1 MFGLEQFEPQMSSRS
16 GGQGERGFGQ
26 PGLSMSAHFKAPA
39 FGGGGPAAAVDPA
52 LGALGEPPLLG
63 MNMSLP
69 GDGYGFPGRGPAE
82 LHGAGMQPPMHGFFG
97 GQQPHGGHG
106 GAHHPHQ
113 HQHQHQHQPHFG
125 GNFGP
130 DPGASCVHGGRL
142 LGYNGA
148 LGGQTAFADGYE
160 HMAESQGAEGFG
172 QQRAGNLPDFQQ
184 HSAGASGHAVPA
196 PCLPLDQSPNRAASF
211 HGLPAAGSS
220 EPHGLEQRRL
230 PAQDSLEYN
239 YPGDGPAAHFELPVF
254 SPSEPE
260 GQLPHYGGG
269 RQVPAG
275 GGFAGTALPRAPG
288 MAVAKAQPPPP
299 PPQQQ
304 QQQQQHGVFFERFG
318 GARKMPGSL
327 EPGPGG
333 RHPLMQQQQPQQ
345 PPGLLARQNSCPPAI
360 PRQQQTEA
368 NAPNPNL
375 QDNGPIMQNQHAQFE
390 YPIHRLENRNMHPYA
405 DPVFNMQHPPPQQP
419 PNQRLQHFDAPY
431 VSVAKRPRFDFP
443 GNPGVERCASWA
455 GGMHGPAVE
464 SHLSPTAY
472 PGLPGDF
479 TPPAPDAFGGPL
491 PHGGPDHPA
500 LSQRQNAA
508 LVMKQMASRSQQRL
522 RPPSLQQLGH
532 HGDVGPPGSL
542 PPPAFER
549 EAAAAAR
556 GFDAPAP
563 HLAPDGTWFA
573 GPPPPGELLP
583 RRMAGPGLPAEPAP
597 HELGL
602 QPGGAAVLFRPG
614 TGALGLQE
622 PLRMAGE
629 GPAQALPSP
638 GVHPPFA
645 PSVGGLSQLQSPG
658 GGVALPSAPS
668 ERRGP
673 ADFAAQ
679 PGFPFGAAARQ
690 PPSHGNA
697 PALSASPGAYPPP
710 PTEFPPPPPPRPA
723 ASKLGALSLG
733 SFSKPAGKDNVFG
746 QSCLAALST
755 ACQNMIASL
764 GAPNLNVTFNKKSPA
779 EAKRK
784 LSQAEPD
791 PPPPAA
797 PDYFPAGPTAGGGA
811 GKAAPLLPAE
821 SSLSPGFALEPAAGG
836 EGKAGGGRGRG
847 RRKRDSGHV
856 SPGTFFEKF
865 STAEGGG
872 AGVSPGQ
879 PAPPAAGGPTGASG
893 AERGG
898 GTPHDKPLTSPSWGK
913 GGELLL
919 GEQPDLMSSLDSG
932 IQSVTKSDGSSP
944 HVDFADEVS
953 TSYGNEDEVS
963 SSSDN
968 AGPKPTRSP
977 LLGGSPKLPRGEHA
991 LLNGQKPL
999 ALGLLNTS
1007 TSTPDSYGLSS
1018 TAGAHPGTPG
1028 MEQVRTPTS
1037 TSTQDEIHPL
1047 EILQAQIQLQ
1057 RQQFSISEDQPL
1069 GLKSKKGECAGQNG
1083 DSDLSGCCSEGV
1095 KNTMST
1101 IDLDSLM
1108 AEHNSTWYLPGEKA
1122 LMEGQEE
1129 DKPMAPWEKPKPT
1142 NPSKEAHDLPPSKT
1156 SAAAQT
1162 GSHLQCLSVHCTDD
1176 VGDAKGRTAVPTWR
1190 SLHSDIS
1197 NRFGTFVA
1205 ALT

>member
-1 MFGLEQFEPQMSSRS
+1 S
-16 GGQGERGFGQ
+16 
-26 PGLSMSAHFKAPA
+26 
-39 FGGGGPAAAVDPA
+39 
-52 LGALGEPPLLG
+52 
-63 MNMSLP
+63 
-69 GDGYGFPGRGPAE
+69 E
-82 LHGAGMQPPMHGFFG
+82 LHGGGMQPPVHGFFG
-97 GQQPHGGHG
+97 GQQPHGGPG
-106 GAHHPHQ
+106 GAPHPHQ
-113 HQHQHQHQPHFG
+113 HPPHFG
-125 GNFGP
+125 GGFGP

-142 LGYNGA
+142 LGYSGA

-160 HMAESQGAEGFG
+160 HMAEGQGGEGFG
-172 QQRAGNLPDFQQ
+172 QQRPGTLP
-184 HSAGASGHAVPA
+184 PT
-196 PCLPLDQSPNRAASF
+196 RAASS

-220 EPHGLEQRRL
+220 EPHGLEPRRL
-230 PAQDSLEYN
+230 PAQGGVDSLEYN
-239 YPGDGPAAHFELPVF
+239 YPGDGPAGHFELPVF

-275 GGFAGTALPRAPG
+275 GSFAGAPALPRAPG
-288 MAVAKAQPPPP
+288 MAVAKAHPP
-299 PPQQQ
+299 
-304 QQQQQHGVFFERFG
+304 QQHGVFFERFG
-318 GARKMPGSL
+318 GARKMSASL
-327 EPGPGG
+327 EPGANA
-333 RHPLMQQQQPQQ
+333 RHPLMQQQQQQPPPPPQAPQQ

-368 NAPNPNL
+368 NAPNSNL

-390 YPIHRLENRNMHPYA
+390 YPIHRLENRNMHPYT

-443 GNPGVERCASWA
+443 STPGVERCASWG
-455 GGMHGPAVE
+455 GGMHGPAME

-472 PGLPGDF
+472 PGLPGEF
-479 TPPAPDAFGGPL
+479 TPPAPEAFGGPL
-491 PHGGPDHPA
+491 PHGGPEHPA
-500 LSQRQNAA
+500 LAQRQNAA

-532 HGDVGPPGSL
+532 HGEVGAPGGL

-549 EAAAAAR
+549 EAA
-556 GFDAPAP
+556 P
-563 HLAPDGTWFA
+563 
-573 GPPPPGELLP
+573 
-583 RRMAGPGLPAEPAP
+583 
-597 HELGL
+597 
-602 QPGGAAVLFRPG
+602 
-614 TGALGLQE
+614 
-622 PLRMAGE
+622 
-629 GPAQALPSP
+629 
-638 GVHPPFA
+638 
-645 PSVGGLSQLQSPG
+645 
-658 GGVALPSAPS
+658 
-668 ERRGP
+668 
-673 ADFAAQ
+673 
-679 PGFPFGAAARQ
+679 
-690 PPSHGNA
+690 
-697 PALSASPGAYPPP
+697 
-710 PTEFPPPPPPRPA
+710 EFPPPPPPRPA

-733 SFSKPAGKDNVFG
+733 SFSKAASKDNVFG

-791 PPPPAA
+791 PPPAA
-797 PDYFPAGPTAGGGA
+797 PDYFPAGPPVGGGGA
-811 GKAAPLLPAE
+811 GKAAGAAPLLPAE
-821 SSLSPGFALEPAAGG
+821 SSLSPGYALEPVAGG

-865 STAEGGG
+865 SAAEGGG

-879 PAPPAAGGPTGASG
+879 PAVPVAAGGPPGAAG

-913 GGELLL
+913 GSELLL
-919 GEQPDLMSSLDSG
+919 AEQPDLMSSLDSG

-944 HVDFADEVS
+944 HVDFPDEVS

-968 AGPKPTRSP
+968 ATSKPTRSP
-977 LLGGSPKLPRGEHA
+977 LLGGSPKLPRGEHT

-999 ALGLLNTS
+999 ALGLLSTS
-1007 TSTPDSYGLSS
+1007 TSTPDSYGLST
-1018 TAGAHPGTPG
+1018 TAGAHPGTPS

-1037 TSTQDEIHPL
+1037 TSAQDEIHPL

-1083 DSDLSGCCSEGV
+1083 DSDLGSCCSEGV
-1095 KNTMST
+1095 KGTMST

-1129 DKPMAPWEKPKPT
+1129 DKPMAPWEKPKPP

-1156 SAAAQT
+1156 SAAAAQT
-1162 GSHLQCLSVHCTDD
+1162 GTHLQCLSVHCTDD
-1176 VGDAKGRTAVPTWR
+1176 VGEAKGRTAVPTWR

>member
-1 MFGLEQFEPQMSSRS
+1 A
-16 GGQGERGFGQ
+16 GGSF
-26 PGLSMSAHFKAPA
+26 
-39 FGGGGPAAAVDPA
+39 
-52 LGALGEPPLLG
+52 
-63 MNMSLP
+63 
-69 GDGYGFPGRGPAE
+69 
-82 LHGAGMQPPMHGFFG
+82 
-97 GQQPHGGHG
+97 
-106 GAHHPHQ
+106 
-113 HQHQHQHQPHFG
+113 
-125 GNFGP
+125 
-130 DPGASCVHGGRL
+130 
-142 LGYNGA
+142 
-148 LGGQTAFADGYE
+148 
-160 HMAESQGAEGFG
+160 
-172 QQRAGNLPDFQQ
+172 
-184 HSAGASGHAVPA
+184 AGAP
-196 PCLPLDQSPNRAASF
+196 
-211 HGLPAAGSS
+211 
-220 EPHGLEQRRL
+220 
-230 PAQDSLEYN
+230 
-239 YPGDGPAAHFELPVF
+239 
-254 SPSEPE
+254 
-260 GQLPHYGGG
+260 
-269 RQVPAG
+269 
-275 GGFAGTALPRAPG
+275 ALPRAPG
-288 MAVAKAQPPPP
+288 MAVAKAHPP
-299 PPQQQ
+299 
-304 QQQQQHGVFFERFG
+304 QQHGVFFERFG
-318 GARKMPGSL
+318 GARKMSASL
-327 EPGPGG
+327 EPGANA
-333 RHPLMQQQQPQQ
+333 RHPLMQQQQQQPPPPPQPPQQ

-368 NAPNPNL
+368 NAPNSNL

-390 YPIHRLENRNMHPYA
+390 YPIHRLENRNMHPYT

-443 GNPGVERCASWA
+443 NTPGVERCASWG
-455 GGMHGPAVE
+455 GGMPGPAME

-472 PGLPGDF
+472 PGLPGEF
-479 TPPAPDAFGGPL
+479 TPPAPEAFGGPL
-491 PHGGPDHPA
+491 PHGGPEHPA
-500 LSQRQNAA
+500 LAQRQNAA

-532 HGDVGPPGSL
+532 HGEVGAPGGL

-549 EAAAAAR
+549 EAGGGR
-556 GFDAPAP
+556 SFDAPAP
-563 HLAPDGTWFA
+563 HLAPDSAWFA
-573 GPPPPGELLP
+573 GP
-583 RRMAGPGLPAEPAP
+583 
-597 HELGL
+597 
-602 QPGGAAVLFRPG
+602 
-614 TGALGLQE
+614 
-622 PLRMAGE
+622 
-629 GPAQALPSP
+629 PSP
-638 GVHPPFA
+638 GVHPPFT
-645 PSVGGLSQLQSPG
+645 PTMGGLSQLQSPG
-658 GGVALPSAPS
+658 SGVALPSAPA

-679 PGFPFGAAARQ
+679 PGFPFAAAARQ
-690 PPSHGNA
+690 PAAHGAA

-710 PTEFPPPPPPRPA
+710 PPEFPPPPPPRPA

-733 SFSKPAGKDNVFG
+733 SFSKAASKDNVFG

-791 PPPPAA
+791 PPPAA
-797 PDYFPAGPTAGGGA
+797 PDYFPAGPPVGGGGTGKAA
-811 GKAAPLLPAE
+811 GAAPLLPAE
-821 SSLSPGFALEPAAGG
+821 SSLSPGYALEPVAGG

-865 STAEGGG
+865 SAAEGGG

-879 PAPPAAGGPTGASG
+879 PAVPVAAGAPPGAAG

-913 GGELLL
+913 GSELLL
-919 GEQPDLMSSLDSG
+919 AEQPDLMSSLDSG

-944 HVDFADEVS
+944 HVDFPDEVS

-968 AGPKPTRSP
+968 ATSKPTRSP

-999 ALGLLNTS
+999 ALGLLSTS
-1007 TSTPDSYGLSS
+1007 TSTPDSYGLST
-1018 TAGAHPGTPG
+1018 TAGAHPGTPS

-1037 TSTQDEIHPL
+1037 TSAQDEIHPL

-1083 DSDLSGCCSEGV
+1083 DSDLGSCCSEGV
-1095 KNTMST
+1095 KGTMST

-1129 DKPMAPWEKPKPT
+1129 DKPMAPWEKPKPP

-1156 SAAAQT
+1156 SAAAAQT
-1162 GSHLQCLSVHCTDD
+1162 GTHLQCLSVHCTDD
-1176 VGDAKGRTAVPTWR
+1176 VGEAKGRTAVPTWR

>member
-1 MFGLEQFEPQMSSRS
+1 
-16 GGQGERGFGQ
+16 
-26 PGLSMSAHFKAPA
+26 
-39 FGGGGPAAAVDPA
+39 
-52 LGALGEPPLLG
+52 
-63 MNMSLP
+63 
-69 GDGYGFPGRGPAE
+69 
-82 LHGAGMQPPMHGFFG
+82 
-97 GQQPHGGHG
+97 
-106 GAHHPHQ
+106 
-113 HQHQHQHQPHFG
+113 
-125 GNFGP
+125 
-130 DPGASCVHGGRL
+130 
-142 LGYNGA
+142 
-148 LGGQTAFADGYE
+148 
-160 HMAESQGAEGFG
+160 
-172 QQRAGNLPDFQQ
+172 
-184 HSAGASGHAVPA
+184 
-196 PCLPLDQSPNRAASF
+196 
-211 HGLPAAGSS
+211 
-220 EPHGLEQRRL
+220 
-230 PAQDSLEYN
+230 
-239 YPGDGPAAHFELPVF
+239 
-254 SPSEPE
+254 
-260 GQLPHYGGG
+260 
-269 RQVPAG
+269 
-275 GGFAGTALPRAPG
+275 LPRAPG
-288 MAVAKAQPPPP
+288 MAVAKAHPP
-299 PPQQQ
+299 
-304 QQQQQHGVFFERFG
+304 QQHGVFFERFG
-318 GARKMPGSL
+318 GARKMSASL
-327 EPGPGG
+327 EPGANA
-333 RHPLMQQQQPQQ
+333 RHPLMQQQQQPPPPPQAPQQ

-368 NAPNPNL
+368 NAPNSNL

-390 YPIHRLENRNMHPYA
+390 YPIHRLENRNMHPYT

-443 GNPGVERCASWA
+443 NTPGVERCASWG
-455 GGMHGPAVE
+455 GGMHGPAME

-472 PGLPGDF
+472 PGLPGEF
-479 TPPAPDAFGGPL
+479 TPPAPEAFGGPL
-491 PHGGPDHPA
+491 PHGGPEHPA
-500 LSQRQNAA
+500 LAQRQNAA

-532 HGDVGPPGSL
+532 HGEVGAPGSL

-549 EAAAAAR
+549 EAGGGR
-556 GFDAPAP
+556 SFDAPAP
-563 HLAPDGTWFA
+563 HLAPD
-573 GPPPPGELLP
+573 
-583 RRMAGPGLPAEPAP
+583 
-597 HELGL
+597 
-602 QPGGAAVLFRPG
+602 
-614 TGALGLQE
+614 
-622 PLRMAGE
+622 
-629 GPAQALPSP
+629 
-638 GVHPPFA
+638 
-645 PSVGGLSQLQSPG
+645 
-658 GGVALPSAPS
+658 SAC
-668 ERRGP
+668 
-673 ADFAAQ
+673 
-679 PGFPFGAAARQ
+679 
-690 PPSHGNA
+690 
-697 PALSASPGAYPPP
+697 
-710 PTEFPPPPPPRPA
+710 
-723 ASKLGALSLG
+723 KLGALSLG
-733 SFSKPAGKDNVFG
+733 SFSKAASKDNVFG

-791 PPPPAA
+791 PPPAA
-797 PDYFPAGPTAGGGA
+797 PDYFPAGPPVGGGGGGTGKAA
-811 GKAAPLLPAE
+811 GAAPLLPAE
-821 SSLSPGFALEPAAGG
+821 SSLSPGYALEPVAGG

-865 STAEGGG
+865 SAAEGGG

-879 PAPPAAGGPTGASG
+879 PAVPVAAGAPPGAAG

-913 GGELLL
+913 GSELLL
-919 GEQPDLMSSLDSG
+919 AEQPDLMSSLDSG

-944 HVDFADEVS
+944 HVDFPDEVS

-968 AGPKPTRSP
+968 ATSKPTRSP

-999 ALGLLNTS
+999 ALGLLSTS
-1007 TSTPDSYGLSS
+1007 TSTPDSYGLST
-1018 TAGAHPGTPG
+1018 TAGAHPGTPS

-1037 TSTQDEIHPL
+1037 TSAQDEIHPL

-1083 DSDLSGCCSEGV
+1083 DSDLGSCCSEGV
-1095 KNTMST
+1095 KGTMST

-1129 DKPMAPWEKPKPT
+1129 DKPMAPWEKPKPP

-1156 SAAAQT
+1156 SAAAAQT
-1162 GSHLQCLSVHCTDD
+1162 GAHLQCLSVHCTDD
-1176 VGDAKGRTAVPTWR
+1176 VGEAKGRTAVPTWR

>member
-1 MFGLEQFEPQMSSRS
+1 MFGLEQFEPQSSSRS
-16 GGQGERGFGQ
+16 GGQAERGFGQ
-26 PGLSMSAHFKAPA
+26 PGLSMSAHFKTPA
-39 FGGGGPAAAVDPA
+39 FPADPA

-69 GDGYGFPGRGPAE
+69 GDAYGFPGRGPAE
-82 LHGAGMQPPMHGFFG
+82 LHGGAGGGGMQPGVHGFFG
-97 GQQPHGGHG
+97 GQQGHG

-113 HQHQHQHQPHFG
+113 HPPHFG

-142 LGYNGA
+142 LGYSGA
-148 LGGQTAFADGYE
+148 LGGQTAFSDGYE
-160 HMAESQGAEGFG
+160 HMAESQGGEGFG
-172 QQRAGNLPDFQQ
+172 QQRPDFQ
-184 HSAGASGHAVPA
+184 HHGAGGSSHAVPA

-220 EPHGLEQRRL
+220 EPHGLEPRRL
-230 PAQDSLEYN
+230 PAQGGVDSLEYN
-239 YPGDGPAAHFELPVF
+239 YPGDGHFEMPVF

-275 GGFAGTALPRAPG
+275 GSFAGAPALPRAPG
-288 MAVAKAQPPPP
+288 MAVAKAHPP
-299 PPQQQ
+299 
-304 QQQQQHGVFFERFG
+304 QQHGVFFERFG
-318 GARKMPGSL
+318 GARKMSAGL
-327 EPGPGG
+327 EPGASA
-333 RHPLMQQQQPQQ
+333 RHPLMQQQQPPQQ

-360 PRQQQTEA
+360 PRQQQAEA

-390 YPIHRLENRNMHPYA
+390 YPIHRLENRNMHPYN

-443 GNPGVERCASWA
+443 GNPGVERCASW
-455 GGMHGPAVE
+455 GSGMHGPAME

-491 PHGGPDHPA
+491 PHGGPEHPA
-500 LSQRQNAA
+500 LAQRQNAA

-532 HGDVGPPGSL
+532 HGEVGPPGGL

-549 EAAAAAR
+549 EAGSGGR
-556 GFDAPAP
+556 GFDPPAP
-563 HLAPDGTWFA
+563 HMTPDGTWFA
-573 GPPPPGELLP
+573 GPPPPGELMP
-583 RRMAGPGLPAEPAP
+583 RRMAAPGLPAEAAP

-614 TGALGLQE
+614 ASGLGLQE

-645 PSVGGLSQLQSPG
+645 PAMGGLSQLQSPG
-658 GGVALPSAPS
+658 GGVAMPSAPA

-673 ADFAAQ
+673 ADFATQ
-679 PGFPFGAAARQ
+679 PGFPFAAAARQ
-690 PPSHGNA
+690 PAAHGAA
-697 PALSASPGAYPPP
+697 PTLSASPGAYPPAP
-710 PTEFPPPPPPRPA
+710 PEFPPPPPPRPA

-733 SFSKPAGKDNVFG
+733 SFSKPASKDNVFG

-797 PDYFPAGPTAGGGA
+797 PDYFPAGPPAGGA
-811 GKAAPLLPAE
+811 VP
-821 SSLSPGFALEPAAGG
+821 
-836 EGKAGGGRGRG
+836 
-847 RRKRDSGHV
+847 V
-856 SPGTFFEKF
+856 
-865 STAEGGG
+865 
-872 AGVSPGQ
+872 
-879 PAPPAAGGPTGASG
+879 AAGGPPGAAG
-893 AERGG
+893 TERGG

-944 HVDFADEVS
+944 HVDFPDEVS

-968 AGPKPTRSP
+968 AASKPTRSP

-999 ALGLLNTS
+999 ALSLLTTS
-1007 TSTPDSYGLSS
+1007 TSTPDSYGLST

-1028 MEQVRTPTS
+1028 IEQVRTPTS
-1037 TSTQDEIHPL
+1037 TSAQEEIHPL

-1069 GLKSKKGECAGQNG
+1069 GLKSKKGECPGQNG
-1083 DSDLSGCCSEGV
+1083 DSDLGSCCSEGV
-1095 KNTMST
+1095 KGAMST

-1156 SAAAQT
+1156 SAMAQT

-1176 VGDAKGRTAVPTWR
+1176 VGEAKGRTAVPTWR

>member
-1 MFGLEQFEPQMSSRS
+1 P
-16 GGQGERGFGQ
+16 
-26 PGLSMSAHFKAPA
+26 
-39 FGGGGPAAAVDPA
+39 
-52 LGALGEPPLLG
+52 
-63 MNMSLP
+63 
-69 GDGYGFPGRGPAE
+69 
-82 LHGAGMQPPMHGFFG
+82 
-97 GQQPHGGHG
+97 
-106 GAHHPHQ
+106 
-113 HQHQHQHQPHFG
+113 
-125 GNFGP
+125 
-130 DPGASCVHGGRL
+130 
-142 LGYNGA
+142 
-148 LGGQTAFADGYE
+148 
-160 HMAESQGAEGFG
+160 
-172 QQRAGNLPDFQQ
+172 
-184 HSAGASGHAVPA
+184 
-196 PCLPLDQSPNRAASF
+196 
-211 HGLPAAGSS
+211 
-220 EPHGLEQRRL
+220 
-230 PAQDSLEYN
+230 
-239 YPGDGPAAHFELPVF
+239 
-254 SPSEPE
+254 
-260 GQLPHYGGG
+260 
-269 RQVPAG
+269 
-275 GGFAGTALPRAPG
+275 ALPRAPA
-288 MAVAKAQPPPP
+288 MAVAKAHPP
-299 PPQQQ
+299 
-304 QQQQQHGVFFERFG
+304 QQHGVFFERFG
-318 GARKMPGSL
+318 GARKMSASL
-327 EPGPGG
+327 EPGANA
-333 RHPLMQQQQPQQ
+333 RHPLMQQQQPPPPPQPPQQ

-368 NAPNPNL
+368 NAPNSNL

-390 YPIHRLENRNMHPYA
+390 YPIHRLENRNMHPYT

-443 GNPGVERCASWA
+443 NTPGVERCASWG
-455 GGMHGPAVE
+455 GGMHGPAME

-472 PGLPGDF
+472 PGLPGEF
-479 TPPAPDAFGGPL
+479 TPPAPEAFGGPL
-491 PHGGPDHPA
+491 PHGGSEHPA
-500 LSQRQNAA
+500 LAQRQNAA

-532 HGDVGPPGSL
+532 HGEVGAPGGL

-549 EAAAAAR
+549 EAGGGR
-556 GFDAPAP
+556 SFDPPAP
-563 HLAPDGTWFA
+563 HLAPD
-573 GPPPPGELLP
+573 
-583 RRMAGPGLPAEPAP
+583 
-597 HELGL
+597 
-602 QPGGAAVLFRPG
+602 
-614 TGALGLQE
+614 
-622 PLRMAGE
+622 
-629 GPAQALPSP
+629 
-638 GVHPPFA
+638 
-645 PSVGGLSQLQSPG
+645 
-658 GGVALPSAPS
+658 SAC
-668 ERRGP
+668 
-673 ADFAAQ
+673 
-679 PGFPFGAAARQ
+679 
-690 PPSHGNA
+690 
-697 PALSASPGAYPPP
+697 
-710 PTEFPPPPPPRPA
+710 
-723 ASKLGALSLG
+723 KLGALSLG
-733 SFSKPAGKDNVFG
+733 SFSKAASKDNVFG

-791 PPPPAA
+791 PPPAA
-797 PDYFPAGPTAGGGA
+797 PDYFPAGPPVGGGGA
-811 GKAAPLLPAE
+811 GKAAGTAPLLPAE
-821 SSLSPGFALEPAAGG
+821 SSLSPGYALEPVAGG

-865 STAEGGG
+865 SAAEGGG

-879 PAPPAAGGPTGASG
+879 PAVPVAAGGPPGAAG

-913 GGELLL
+913 GSELLL
-919 GEQPDLMSSLDSG
+919 AEQPDLMSSLDSG

-944 HVDFADEVS
+944 HVDFPDEVS

-968 AGPKPTRSP
+968 ATSKPTRSP

-999 ALGLLNTS
+999 ALGLLSTS
-1007 TSTPDSYGLSS
+1007 TSTPDSYGLST
-1018 TAGAHPGTPG
+1018 TAGAHPGTPS

-1037 TSTQDEIHPL
+1037 TSAQDEIHPL

-1083 DSDLSGCCSEGV
+1083 DSDLGSCCSEGV
-1095 KNTMST
+1095 KGTMST

-1129 DKPMAPWEKPKPT
+1129 DKPMAPWEKPKPS

-1156 SAAAQT
+1156 SAAAAQT
-1162 GSHLQCLSVHCTDD
+1162 GTHLQCLSVHCTDD
-1176 VGDAKGRTAVPTWR
+1176 VGEAKGRTAVPTWR

>member
-1 MFGLEQFEPQMSSRS
+1 MSYVIKAKSEEQVLPMMNDD
-16 GGQGERGFGQ
+16 GFNR
-26 PGLSMSAHFKAPA
+26 H
-39 FGGGGPAAAVDPA
+39 
-52 LGALGEPPLLG
+52 
-63 MNMSLP
+63 
-69 GDGYGFPGRGPAE
+69 
-82 LHGAGMQPPMHGFFG
+82 MQCRYTNVG
-97 GQQPHGGHG
+97 
-106 GAHHPHQ
+106 
-113 HQHQHQHQPHFG
+113 
-125 GNFGP
+125 
-130 DPGASCVHGGRL
+130 
-142 LGYNGA
+142 
-148 LGGQTAFADGYE
+148 
-160 HMAESQGAEGFG
+160 
-172 QQRAGNLPDFQQ
+172 
-184 HSAGASGHAVPA
+184 A

-230 PAQDSLEYN
+230 PAQGGVDSLEYN
-239 YPGDGPAAHFELPVF
+239 YPGDGPAGHFELPVF

-275 GGFAGTALPRAPG
+275 GGFAGAPALPRAPG
-288 MAVAKAQPPPP
+288 MAVAKAHPP
-299 PPQQQ
+299 
-304 QQQQQHGVFFERFG
+304 QQHGVFFERFG
-318 GARKMPGSL
+318 GARKMSAGL
-327 EPGPGG
+327 EPGASA
-333 RHPLMQQQQPQQ
+333 RHPLMQQQQQPPQQ

-390 YPIHRLENRNMHPYA
+390 YPIHRLENRNMHPYT

-443 GNPGVERCASWA
+443 GNPGVERCASW
-455 GGMHGPAVE
+455 GSGMHGPAME

-472 PGLPGDF
+472 PGLPGEF
-479 TPPAPDAFGGPL
+479 TPPAPEAFGGPL
-491 PHGGPDHPA
+491 PHGGPEHPA
-500 LSQRQNAA
+500 LAQRQNA
-508 LVMKQMASRSQQRL
+508 
-522 RPPSLQQLGH
+522 
-532 HGDVGPPGSL
+532 
-542 PPPAFER
+542 
-549 EAAAAAR
+549 
-556 GFDAPAP
+556 
-563 HLAPDGTWFA
+563 
-573 GPPPPGELLP
+573 
-583 RRMAGPGLPAEPAP
+583 
-597 HELGL
+597 
-602 QPGGAAVLFRPG
+602 
-614 TGALGLQE
+614 
-622 PLRMAGE
+622 
-629 GPAQALPSP
+629 
-638 GVHPPFA
+638 
-645 PSVGGLSQLQSPG
+645 
-658 GGVALPSAPS
+658 
-668 ERRGP
+668 
-673 ADFAAQ
+673 
-679 PGFPFGAAARQ
+679 
-690 PPSHGNA
+690 
-697 PALSASPGAYPPP
+697 
-710 PTEFPPPPPPRPA
+710 
-723 ASKLGALSLG
+723 
-733 SFSKPAGKDNVFG
+733 
-746 QSCLAALST
+746 
-755 ACQNMIASL
+755 
-764 GAPNLNVTFNKKSPA
+764 
-779 EAKRK
+779 
-784 LSQAEPD
+784 
-791 PPPPAA
+791 
-797 PDYFPAGPTAGGGA
+797 
-811 GKAAPLLPAE
+811 
-821 SSLSPGFALEPAAGG
+821 
-836 EGKAGGGRGRG
+836 GRGRG

-865 STAEGGG
+865 SAAEGGG

-879 PAPPAAGGPTGASG
+879 PAVPAAAAGGPPGSAGT
-893 AERGG
+893 ERGG

-944 HVDFADEVS
+944 HVDFPDEVS

-968 AGPKPTRSP
+968 AASKPTRSP

-999 ALGLLNTS
+999 ALGLLSTS
-1007 TSTPDSYGLSS
+1007 TSTPDSYGLST

-1037 TSTQDEIHPL
+1037 TSAQDEIHPL

-1083 DSDLSGCCSEGV
+1083 DSDLGSCCSEGV
-1095 KNTMST
+1095 KGAMST

-1156 SAAAQT
+1156 SATAQT

-1176 VGDAKGRTAVPTWR
+1176 VGEAKGRTAVPTWR

>member
-1 MFGLEQFEPQMSSRS
+1 
-16 GGQGERGFGQ
+16 
-26 PGLSMSAHFKAPA
+26 AP
-39 FGGGGPAAAVDPA
+39 
-52 LGALGEPPLLG
+52 
-63 MNMSLP
+63 
-69 GDGYGFPGRGPAE
+69 
-82 LHGAGMQPPMHGFFG
+82 
-97 GQQPHGGHG
+97 
-106 GAHHPHQ
+106 
-113 HQHQHQHQPHFG
+113 
-125 GNFGP
+125 
-130 DPGASCVHGGRL
+130 
-142 LGYNGA
+142 
-148 LGGQTAFADGYE
+148 
-160 HMAESQGAEGFG
+160 
-172 QQRAGNLPDFQQ
+172 
-184 HSAGASGHAVPA
+184 
-196 PCLPLDQSPNRAASF
+196 
-211 HGLPAAGSS
+211 
-220 EPHGLEQRRL
+220 
-230 PAQDSLEYN
+230 
-239 YPGDGPAAHFELPVF
+239 
-254 SPSEPE
+254 
-260 GQLPHYGGG
+260 
-269 RQVPAG
+269 
-275 GGFAGTALPRAPG
+275 ALPRAPG
-288 MAVAKAQPPPP
+288 MAVAKAHPP
-299 PPQQQ
+299 
-304 QQQQQHGVFFERFG
+304 QQHGVFFERFG
-318 GARKMPGSL
+318 GARKMSASL
-327 EPGPGG
+327 EPGANA
-333 RHPLMQQQQPQQ
+333 RHPLMQQQQPPPPPQPPQQ

-368 NAPNPNL
+368 NAPNSNL

-390 YPIHRLENRNMHPYA
+390 YPIHRLENRNMHPYT

-443 GNPGVERCASWA
+443 STPGVERCASWG
-455 GGMHGPAVE
+455 GGMHGPAME

-472 PGLPGDF
+472 PGLPGEF
-479 TPPAPDAFGGPL
+479 TPPAPEAFGGPL
-491 PHGGPDHPA
+491 PHGGPEHPA
-500 LSQRQNAA
+500 LAQRQNAA

-532 HGDVGPPGSL
+532 HGEVGAPGGL

-549 EAAAAAR
+549 EA
-556 GFDAPAP
+556 
-563 HLAPDGTWFA
+563 
-573 GPPPPGELLP
+573 
-583 RRMAGPGLPAEPAP
+583 
-597 HELGL
+597 
-602 QPGGAAVLFRPG
+602 
-614 TGALGLQE
+614 
-622 PLRMAGE
+622 
-629 GPAQALPSP
+629 
-638 GVHPPFA
+638 
-645 PSVGGLSQLQSPG
+645 G
-658 GGVALPSAPS
+658 GGRSFDP
-668 ERRGP
+668 
-673 ADFAAQ
+673 
-679 PGFPFGAAARQ
+679 
-690 PPSHGNA
+690 
-697 PALSASPGAYPPP
+697 
-710 PTEFPPPPPPRPA
+710 FPPPPPPRPA

-733 SFSKPAGKDNVFG
+733 SFSKATSKDNVFG

-791 PPPPAA
+791 PPPAA
-797 PDYFPAGPTAGGGA
+797 PDYFPAGPPVGGGGT
-811 GKAAPLLPAE
+811 GKAAGTAPLLPAE
-821 SSLSPGFALEPAAGG
+821 SSLSPGYALEPVAGG

-865 STAEGGG
+865 SAAEGGG

-879 PAPPAAGGPTGASG
+879 PAVPVAAGGPPGAAG

-913 GGELLL
+913 GSELLL
-919 GEQPDLMSSLDSG
+919 AEQPDLMSSLDSG

-944 HVDFADEVS
+944 HVDFPDEVS

-968 AGPKPTRSP
+968 ATSKPTRSP

-999 ALGLLNTS
+999 ALGLLSTS
-1007 TSTPDSYGLSS
+1007 TSTPDSYGLST
-1018 TAGAHPGTPG
+1018 TAGAHPGTPS

-1037 TSTQDEIHPL
+1037 TSAQDEIHPL

-1083 DSDLSGCCSEGV
+1083 DSDLGSCCSEGV
-1095 KNTMST
+1095 KGAMST

-1129 DKPMAPWEKPKPT
+1129 DKPMAPWEKPKPP

-1156 SAAAQT
+1156 SAAAAQT
-1162 GSHLQCLSVHCTDD
+1162 GTHLQCLSVHCTDD
-1176 VGDAKGRTAVPTWR
+1176 VGEAKGRTAVPTWR

>member
-1 MFGLEQFEPQMSSRS
+1 
-16 GGQGERGFGQ
+16 
-26 PGLSMSAHFKAPA
+26 
-39 FGGGGPAAAVDPA
+39 
-52 LGALGEPPLLG
+52 
-63 MNMSLP
+63 
-69 GDGYGFPGRGPAE
+69 
-82 LHGAGMQPPMHGFFG
+82 
-97 GQQPHGGHG
+97 
-106 GAHHPHQ
+106 
-113 HQHQHQHQPHFG
+113 
-125 GNFGP
+125 
-130 DPGASCVHGGRL
+130 
-142 LGYNGA
+142 
-148 LGGQTAFADGYE
+148 
-160 HMAESQGAEGFG
+160 
-172 QQRAGNLPDFQQ
+172 
-184 HSAGASGHAVPA
+184 
-196 PCLPLDQSPNRAASF
+196 
-211 HGLPAAGSS
+211 
-220 EPHGLEQRRL
+220 
-230 PAQDSLEYN
+230 
-239 YPGDGPAAHFELPVF
+239 
-254 SPSEPE
+254 
-260 GQLPHYGGG
+260 
-269 RQVPAG
+269 
-275 GGFAGTALPRAPG
+275 
-288 MAVAKAQPPPP
+288 
-299 PPQQQ
+299 
-304 QQQQQHGVFFERFG
+304 
-318 GARKMPGSL
+318 
-327 EPGPGG
+327 
-333 RHPLMQQQQPQQ
+333 
-345 PPGLLARQNSCPPAI
+345 
-360 PRQQQTEA
+360 
-368 NAPNPNL
+368 
-375 QDNGPIMQNQHAQFE
+375 
-390 YPIHRLENRNMHPYA
+390 MHPYT

-443 GNPGVERCASWA
+443 GNPGVERCASW
-455 GGMHGPAVE
+455 GSGMHGPAME

-472 PGLPGDF
+472 PGLPGEF
-479 TPPAPDAFGGPL
+479 TPPAPEAFGGPL
-491 PHGGPDHPA
+491 PHGGPEHPA
-500 LSQRQNAA
+500 LAQRQNAA

-532 HGDVGPPGSL
+532 HGEVGPPGSL

-549 EAAAAAR
+549 EAGSGGR
-556 GFDAPAP
+556 SFDPPAP
-563 HLAPDGTWFA
+563 HLAPDSAWFA

-583 RRMAGPGLPAEPAP
+583 RRMAAPGLPAEAAP

-614 TGALGLQE
+614 AGGLGLQE

-645 PSVGGLSQLQSPG
+645 PAMGGLSQLQSPG
-658 GGVALPSAPS
+658 GGVALPNAPA

-679 PGFPFGAAARQ
+679 PGFPFAAAARQ
-690 PPSHGNA
+690 PAAHGAA
-697 PALSASPGAYPPP
+697 PTLSASPGAYPPP
-710 PTEFPPPPPPRPA
+710 PPEFPPPPPPRPA

-733 SFSKPAGKDNVFG
+733 SFSKPASKDNVFG

-797 PDYFPAGPTAGGGA
+797 PDYFPAGPPAGGGGA
-811 GKAAPLLPAE
+811 GKAAGSAPLLPAE
-821 SSLSPGFALEPAAGG
+821 SSLSPGYALEPAAGS

-865 STAEGGG
+865 SAAEGGG

-879 PAPPAAGGPTGASG
+879 PAVPAAAGGPPGAAG

-898 GTPHDKPLTSPSWGK
+898 GTPHDKPLT
-913 GGELLL
+913 
-919 GEQPDLMSSLDSG
+919 
-932 IQSVTKSDGSSP
+932 
-944 HVDFADEVS
+944 
-953 TSYGNEDEVS
+953 
-963 SSSDN
+963 
-968 AGPKPTRSP
+968 
-977 LLGGSPKLPRGEHA
+977 SPKLPRGEHA

-999 ALGLLNTS
+999 ALGLLSTS
-1007 TSTPDSYGLSS
+1007 TSTPDSYGLST

-1037 TSTQDEIHPL
+1037 TSAQDEIHPL

-1069 GLKSKKGECAGQNG
+1069 GLKSKKGECTGQNG
-1083 DSDLSGCCSEGV
+1083 DSDLGSCCSEGV
-1095 KNTMST
+1095 KGAMST

-1156 SAAAQT
+1156 SATAQT

-1176 VGDAKGRTAVPTWR
+1176 VGEAKGRTAVPTWR

>member
-1 MFGLEQFEPQMSSRS
+1 MFGLEQFEPQSSSRS
-16 GGQGERGFGQ
+16 GGQAERGFGQ
-26 PGLSMSAHFKAPA
+26 PGLSMSAHFKPPA
-39 FGGGGPAAAVDPA
+39 FPGGGPAAAAVDPA

-63 MNMSLP
+63 MNMSLA
-69 GDGYGFPGRGPAE
+69 GDAYGFPGRGPAE
-82 LHGAGMQPPMHGFFG
+82 LHGGGIQPPVHGFFG

-113 HQHQHQHQPHFG
+113 HPPHFG

-142 LGYNGA
+142 LGYSGA

-160 HMAESQGAEGFG
+160 HMAESQGGEGFG
-172 QQRAGNLPDFQQ
+172 QQRPGNLPDFQH
-184 HSAGASGHAVPA
+184 HSAGASSHAVPA

-211 HGLPAAGSS
+211 HGLPAGGSS

-230 PAQDSLEYN
+230 PAQGGVDSLEYN
-239 YPGDGPAAHFELPVF
+239 YPGDGPAGHFELPVF

-275 GGFAGTALPRAPG
+275 GSFAGAPALPRAPG
-288 MAVAKAQPPPP
+288 MAVAKAHPP
-299 PPQQQ
+299 
-304 QQQQQHGVFFERFG
+304 QQHGVFFERFG
-318 GARKMPGSL
+318 GARKMSASL
-327 EPGPGG
+327 EPGASA
-333 RHPLMQQQQPQQ
+333 RHPLMQQQQPPPQPPQQ

-390 YPIHRLENRNMHPYA
+390 YPIHRLENRNMHPYT

-443 GNPGVERCASWA
+443 GNPGVERCASWG
-455 GGMHGPAVE
+455 GGMHGPAME

-472 PGLPGDF
+472 PGLPGEF
-479 TPPAPDAFGGPL
+479 TPPAPEAFGGPL
-491 PHGGPDHPA
+491 PHGGPEHPA
-500 LSQRQNAA
+500 LAQRQNAA

-532 HGDVGPPGSL
+532 HGEVGPPGGL

-549 EAAAAAR
+549 EAGSGGR
-556 GFDAPAP
+556 SFDPPAP
-563 HLAPDGTWFA
+563 HLAPD
-573 GPPPPGELLP
+573 
-583 RRMAGPGLPAEPAP
+583 
-597 HELGL
+597 
-602 QPGGAAVLFRPG
+602 
-614 TGALGLQE
+614 
-622 PLRMAGE
+622 
-629 GPAQALPSP
+629 
-638 GVHPPFA
+638 
-645 PSVGGLSQLQSPG
+645 
-658 GGVALPSAPS
+658 SA
-668 ERRGP
+668 
-673 ADFAAQ
+673 
-679 PGFPFGAAARQ
+679 
-690 PPSHGNA
+690 
-697 PALSASPGAYPPP
+697 
-710 PTEFPPPPPPRPA
+710 FPPPPPPRPA

-733 SFSKPAGKDNVFG
+733 SFSKPASKDNVFG

-791 PPPPAA
+791 PPAA
-797 PDYFPAGPTAGGGA
+797 PDYFPAGPPAGGGGTGKAA
-811 GKAAPLLPAE
+811 GAAPLLPAE
-821 SSLSPGFALEPAAGG
+821 SSLSPGYALEPAAGS

-865 STAEGGG
+865 SAAEGGG

-879 PAPPAAGGPTGASG
+879 PAVPAAAGGPPGAAG

-944 HVDFADEVS
+944 HVDFPDEVS

-968 AGPKPTRSP
+968 AASKPTRSP

-999 ALGLLNTS
+999 ALGLLSTS
-1007 TSTPDSYGLSS
+1007 TSTPDSYGLST

-1037 TSTQDEIHPL
+1037 TSAQDEIHPL

-1083 DSDLSGCCSEGV
+1083 DSDLGSCCSEGV
-1095 KNTMST
+1095 KGAMST

-1156 SAAAQT
+1156 SATAQT

-1176 VGDAKGRTAVPTWR
+1176 VGEAKGRTAVPTWR

>member
-1 MFGLEQFEPQMSSRS
+1 MFGLEQFEPQSSSRS
-16 GGQGERGFGQ
+16 GGQAERGFGQ

-39 FGGGGPAAAVDPA
+39 FPGGGPAAAAVDPA

-63 MNMSLP
+63 MNMSLA
-69 GDGYGFPGRGPAE
+69 GDAYGFPGRGPAE
-82 LHGAGMQPPMHGFFG
+82 LHGGGMQPPVHGFFG

-113 HQHQHQHQPHFG
+113 HPPHFG

-142 LGYNGA
+142 LGYSGA

-160 HMAESQGAEGFG
+160 HMAESQGGEGFG
-172 QQRAGNLPDFQQ
+172 QQRPGNLPDFQH
-184 HSAGASGHAVPA
+184 HSAGASSHAVPA

-230 PAQDSLEYN
+230 PAQGGVDSLEYN
-239 YPGDGPAAHFELPVF
+239 YPGDGPAGHFELPVF

-275 GGFAGTALPRAPG
+275 GSFAGAPALPRAPG
-288 MAVAKAQPPPP
+288 MAVAKAHPP
-299 PPQQQ
+299 
-304 QQQQQHGVFFERFG
+304 QQHGVFFERFG
-318 GARKMPGSL
+318 GARKMSASL
-327 EPGPGG
+327 EPGASA
-333 RHPLMQQQQPQQ
+333 RHPLMQQQQPPPPQPPQQ

-390 YPIHRLENRNMHPYA
+390 YPIHRLENRNMHPYT

-443 GNPGVERCASWA
+443 GNPGVERCASW
-455 GGMHGPAVE
+455 GSGMHGPAME

-472 PGLPGDF
+472 PGLPGEF
-479 TPPAPDAFGGPL
+479 TPPAPEAFGGPL
-491 PHGGPDHPA
+491 PHGGPEHPA
-500 LSQRQNAA
+500 LAQRQNAA

-532 HGDVGPPGSL
+532 HG
-542 PPPAFER
+542 E
-549 EAAAAAR
+549 
-556 GFDAPAP
+556 
-563 HLAPDGTWFA
+563 
-573 GPPPPGELLP
+573 
-583 RRMAGPGLPAEPAP
+583 
-597 HELGL
+597 
-602 QPGGAAVLFRPG
+602 
-614 TGALGLQE
+614 
-622 PLRMAGE
+622 
-629 GPAQALPSP
+629 
-638 GVHPPFA
+638 
-645 PSVGGLSQLQSPG
+645 LQSPG
-658 GGVALPSAPS
+658 GGVALPSAPA

-679 PGFPFGAAARQ
+679 PGFPFAAAARQ
-690 PPSHGNA
+690 PAAHGAA
-697 PALSASPGAYPPP
+697 PTLSASPGAYPPP
-710 PTEFPPPPPPRPA
+710 PPEFPPPPPPRPA

-733 SFSKPAGKDNVFG
+733 SFSKPASKDNVFG

-797 PDYFPAGPTAGGGA
+797 PDYFPAGPPAGGGGA
-811 GKAAPLLPAE
+811 GKAAGTAPLLPAE
-821 SSLSPGFALEPAAGG
+821 SSLSPGYALEPAAGS

-865 STAEGGG
+865 SATEGGG

-879 PAPPAAGGPTGASG
+879 PAVPAAAGGPPGAAG

-944 HVDFADEVS
+944 HVDFPDEVS

-968 AGPKPTRSP
+968 AASKPTRSP

-999 ALGLLNTS
+999 ALGLLSTS
-1007 TSTPDSYGLSS
+1007 TSTPDSYGLST
-1018 TAGAHPGTPG
+1018 TAGAHPSTPG

-1037 TSTQDEIHPL
+1037 TSAQDEIHPL

-1069 GLKSKKGECAGQNG
+1069 GLKSKKGECTGQNG
-1083 DSDLSGCCSEGV
+1083 DSDLGSCCSEGV
-1095 KNTMST
+1095 KGAMST

-1156 SAAAQT
+1156 SATAQT

-1176 VGDAKGRTAVPTWR
+1176 VGEAKGRTAVPTWR